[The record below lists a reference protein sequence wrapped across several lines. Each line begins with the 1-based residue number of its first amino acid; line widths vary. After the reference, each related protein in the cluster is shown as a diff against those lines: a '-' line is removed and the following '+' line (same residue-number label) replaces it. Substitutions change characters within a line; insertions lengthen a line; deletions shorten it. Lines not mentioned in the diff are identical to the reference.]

1 MQELIRNQ
9 FIIKIHIRARHKGI
23 YTTIWVCVEK
33 YFIII
38 QSHIG
43 GGKTLGSAEADASND
58 ISALNTDLGC
68 PLKVQLPISLCQM
81 YRCCGAWIKIAL
93 LVFSCRA
100 FL

>member
-58 ISALNTDLGC
+58 LH
-68 PLKVQLPISLCQM
+68 LPISLCQM
-81 YRCCGAWIKIAL
+81 FRCCCAWIK
-93 LVFSCRA
+93 
-100 FL
+100 